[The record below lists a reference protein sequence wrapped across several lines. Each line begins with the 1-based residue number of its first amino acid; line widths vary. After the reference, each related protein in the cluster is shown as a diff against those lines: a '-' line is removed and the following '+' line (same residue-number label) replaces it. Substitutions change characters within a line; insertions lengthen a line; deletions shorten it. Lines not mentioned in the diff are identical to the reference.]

1 MWVIVSNNNVT
12 SSRLIVHIKNVD
24 IIIGR
29 DKSDWQNFSKSESD
43 ISFIITT
50 MIFNWSDTLI
60 ALEIMCPQKNDV
72 APIKNKK
79 CPRIVGK
86 VNTTYF
92 QWILLFHL

>member
-29 DKSDWQNFSKSESD
+29 DKSDWQNFSKSETD

-50 MIFNWSDTLI
+50 MIFNWSGTLI

-72 APIKNKK
+72 SL
-79 CPRIVGK
+79 
-86 VNTTYF
+86 Y
-92 QWILLFHL
+92 